1 MQGKNGLFKILN
13 TLSLGL
19 EEILWV
25 PVSSRFKLKQQNLSC
40 FLQLYRN
47 FQFVYSLSLTATVSG
62 GQSDHA
68 ALTLRK
74 RELRHREV
82 TCFVQRHT
90 GSKRAGTH

>member
-40 FLQLYRN
+40 FLHSYIEIFSLCIFWALQQLCQVGR
-47 FQFVYSLSLTATVSG
+47 VIMLHSL
-62 GQSDHA
+62 
-68 ALTLRK
+68 
-74 RELRHREV
+74 
-82 TCFVQRHT
+82 
-90 GSKRAGTH
+90 